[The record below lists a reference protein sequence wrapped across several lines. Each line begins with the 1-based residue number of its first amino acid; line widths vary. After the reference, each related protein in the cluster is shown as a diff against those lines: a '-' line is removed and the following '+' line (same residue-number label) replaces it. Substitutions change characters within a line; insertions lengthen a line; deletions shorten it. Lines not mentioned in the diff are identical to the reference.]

1 MARSSTAEEYRS
13 VSVAA
18 IDPPVLAGH
27 HFDMEAEGAMTMNNL
42 ATQRSRQIGYA
53 SDSPRELVIKEFAH
67 IVKAMAYRLTYRLPA
82 YMDAED
88 LVSVGIIGLMATMD
102 RYDPN
107 REAKFKT
114 YAEFR
119 IRGAMLDEIRSMDW
133 IPRSVHERVTV
144 LQRAHTKLLNRLG
157 RPPTDEE
164 VAAEMKLS
172 PAELDEF
179 LVRSRGA
186 VLVSLDDINLREPD
200 GPKILDMLADTH
212 HPDPL
217 AIILNDQERERVAGA
232 IQQLPEKERLVL
244 TMYYYEELTMKEI
257 GRIFN
262 VTESRVCQIH
272 TKAVLHLKSKLE
284 AL

>member
-1 MARSSTAEEYRS
+1 MQQT
-13 VSVAA
+13 
-18 IDPPVLAGH
+18 
-27 HFDMEAEGAMTMNNL
+27 
-42 ATQRSRQIGYA
+42 RQIGTS
-53 SDSPRELVIKEFAH
+53 SDSHREAIIKEFGYV
-67 IVKAMAYRLTYRLPA
+67 VKAMAYRLAYRLPA

-88 LVSVGIIGLMATMD
+88 LVSVGIMGLMDAMD
-102 RYDPN
+102 KYDPG

-133 IPRSVHERVTV
+133 IPRSVHERVTL
-144 LQRAHTKLLNRLG
+144 LQRVHAKLLNRHG

-164 VAAEMKLS
+164 VAAEMNLS
-172 PAELDEF
+172 PSELDEF
-179 LVRSRGA
+179 LVRSQGA
-186 VLVSLDDINLREPD
+186 VLVSLDDINLHELD

-217 AIILNDQERERVAGA
+217 AIILNDQERERVADA
-232 IQQLPEKERLVL
+232 IQELPEKERLVL

-257 GRIFN
+257 GRILK

-272 TKAVLHLKSKLE
+272 TKAVLHLKGKLT
-284 AL
+284 LLK

>member
-1 MARSSTAEEYRS
+1 MSKTA
-13 VSVAA
+13 
-18 IDPPVLAGH
+18 
-27 HFDMEAEGAMTMNNL
+27 
-42 ATQRSRQIGYA
+42 
-53 SDSPRELVIKEFAH
+53 SPHEQESFSAQGVRREQLIKEFAH
-67 IVKAMAYRLTYRLPA
+67 VIRAMAHRLAFRLPA
-82 YMDAED
+82 YLDAED
-88 LVSVGIIGLMATMD
+88 LISVGTIGLMDAMD
-102 RYDPN
+102 KYDPS

-133 IPRSVHERVTV
+133 IPRSVHERVTL

-186 VLVSLDDINLREPD
+186 VLVSLDDITVREPD

-217 AIILNDQERERVAGA
+217 AIILNDQERERVASA

-257 GRIFN
+257 GRIFK
-262 VTESRVCQIH
+262 VTESRVCQI
-272 TKAVLHLKSKLE
+272 
-284 AL
+284 

>member
-1 MARSSTAEEYRS
+1 LIMSN
-13 VSVAA
+13 VA
-18 IDPPVLAGH
+18 
-27 HFDMEAEGAMTMNNL
+27 MQKTREM
-42 ATQRSRQIGYA
+42 SRT
-53 SDSPRELVIKEFAH
+53 SDSHRETIIQEFAH
-67 IVKAMAYRLTYRLPA
+67 VVKAMAYRLAYRLPA

-88 LVSVGIIGLMATMD
+88 LVSVGIMGLMDAMD
-102 RYDPN
+102 KYDPN

-133 IPRSVHERVTV
+133 IPRSVHERVSL
-144 LQRAHTKLLNRLG
+144 LQRTHTRLLNRLG

-164 VAAEMKLS
+164 IAAEMNLS

-186 VLVSLDDINLREPD
+186 VLVSLDDINLHEPD

-212 HPDPL
+212 QSDPL
-217 AIILNDQERERVAGA
+217 ATILNDQERGRVADA
-232 IQQLPEKERLVL
+232 IQELPEKERLVL

-257 GRIFN
+257 GGILK

-272 TKAVLHLKSKLE
+272 TKAILHLKGKLE
-284 AL
+284 VLQ

>member
-1 MARSSTAEEYRS
+1 M
-13 VSVAA
+13 
-18 IDPPVLAGH
+18 D
-27 HFDMEAEGAMTMNNL
+27 MTMSN
-42 ATQRSRQIGYA
+42 TTMQQTRQIGA
-53 SDSPRELVIKEFAH
+53 SSDSHREAIIREFAYV
-67 IVKAMAYRLTYRLPA
+67 VKAMAYRLAYRLPA

-88 LVSVGIIGLMATMD
+88 LVSVGIMGLMDAMD
-102 RYDPN
+102 KYDPG

-133 IPRSVHERVTV
+133 IPRSVHERVTL
-144 LQRAHTKLLNRLG
+144 LQRVHTKLLNRLG

-164 VAAEMKLS
+164 VAAEMNLS

-179 LVRSRGA
+179 LVRSQGA
-186 VLVSLDDINLREPD
+186 VLVSLDDINLHELD

-217 AIILNDQERERVAGA
+217 AIILNDQERERVADA
-232 IQQLPEKERLVL
+232 IQELPEKERLVL

-257 GRIFN
+257 GRILK

-272 TKAVLHLKSKLE
+272 TKAVLHLKGKLS
-284 AL
+284 LLQ

>member
-1 MARSSTAEEYRS
+1 MDAET
-13 VSVAA
+13 
-18 IDPPVLAGH
+18 
-27 HFDMEAEGAMTMNNL
+27 EGARMMSNT
-42 ATQRSRQIGYA
+42 ATQHKRQIGPA
-53 SDSPRELVIKEFAH
+53 SDTHRELIIKEFAH
-67 IVKAMAYRLTYRLPA
+67 VVKAMAYRLAYRLPA

-88 LVSVGIIGLMATMD
+88 LVSVGIIGLMDAMD
-102 RYDPN
+102 KYDPS

-133 IPRSVHERVTV
+133 IPRSVHERVTM

-186 VLVSLDDINLREPD
+186 VLVSLDDINLHEPD

-217 AIILNDQERERVAGA
+217 AIILNDQERERVASA

-257 GRIFN
+257 GRIFK

-284 AL
+284 ALS

>member
-1 MARSSTAEEYRS
+1 
-13 VSVAA
+13 
-18 IDPPVLAGH
+18 
-27 HFDMEAEGAMTMNNL
+27 MNNV
-42 ATQRSRQIGYA
+42 AMQKTRETGPA
-53 SDSPRELVIKEFAH
+53 SDSHRETIIQEFAH
-67 IVKAMAYRLTYRLPA
+67 VVKAMAYRLAYRLPA

-88 LVSVGIIGLMATMD
+88 LVSVGIMGLMDAMD
-102 RYDPN
+102 KYDPN

-133 IPRSVHERVTV
+133 IPRSVHERVSM
-144 LQRAHTKLLNRLG
+144 LQRTHTRLLNRLG

-164 VAAEMKLS
+164 IAAEMNLS

-186 VLVSLDDINLREPD
+186 VLVSLDDMNLHEPD

-212 HPDPL
+212 QSDPL
-217 AIILNDQERERVAGA
+217 ATILNDQERGRVADA

-244 TMYYYEELTMKEI
+244 TLYYFEELTMKEI
-257 GRIFN
+257 GGILKI
-262 VTESRVCQIH
+262 TESRVCQIH
-272 TKAVLHLKSKLE
+272 TKAILHLKGKLE
-284 AL
+284 VLQ

>member
-1 MARSSTAEEYRS
+1 
-13 VSVAA
+13 
-18 IDPPVLAGH
+18 
-27 HFDMEAEGAMTMNNL
+27 MNNV
-42 ATQRSRQIGYA
+42 ATQRNRQIA
-53 SDSPRELVIKEFAH
+53 PDTDSHRELIIKEFAH
-67 IVKAMAYRLTYRLPA
+67 IVKAMAHRLAYRLPA

-88 LVSVGIIGLMATMD
+88 LVSVGIIGLMDAMD
-102 RYDPN
+102 KYDPG

-133 IPRSVHERVTV
+133 IPRSVHERVSL
-144 LQRAHTKLLNRLG
+144 LQRTHAKLLNRLG
-157 RPPTDEE
+157 RPPSDEE

-172 PAELDEF
+172 LEELDDF

-186 VLVSLDDINLREPD
+186 VLVSLDDINLHEPD
-200 GPKILDMLADTH
+200 GPKILDMLADRQ

-217 AIILNDQERERVAGA
+217 AIILNDRERERVADA

-244 TMYYYEELTMKEI
+244 TLYYYEELTMKEI
-257 GRIFN
+257 GRILK

-272 TKAVLHLKSKLE
+272 TKAVLCLKGKLE
-284 AL
+284 ALQ

>member
-1 MARSSTAEEYRS
+1 
-13 VSVAA
+13 
-18 IDPPVLAGH
+18 
-27 HFDMEAEGAMTMNNL
+27 MNNI
-42 ATQRSRQIGYA
+42 ATQRSRQIGHA
-53 SDSPRELVIKEFAH
+53 SDSHREPIIKEFAH
-67 IVKAMAYRLTYRLPA
+67 IVKAMAHRLAYRLPA

-88 LVSVGIIGLMATMD
+88 LVSVGIIGLMDAMD
-102 RYDPN
+102 KYDPG

-133 IPRSVHERVTV
+133 IPRSVHERVSL
-144 LQRAHTKLLNRLG
+144 LQRTHILLMNRLG

-164 VAAEMKLS
+164 VAAEMKLT
-172 PAELDEF
+172 PAELDDF

-186 VLVSLDDINLREPD
+186 VLVSLDDINSHEPD

-217 AIILNDQERERVAGA
+217 AIILSDRERGRVADA

-244 TMYYYEELTMKEI
+244 TLYYYEELTMKEI
-257 GRIFN
+257 GRILK

-272 TKAVLHLKSKLE
+272 TKAVLHLKGTLDV
-284 AL
+284 LQ

>member
-1 MARSSTAEEYRS
+1 M
-13 VSVAA
+13 
-18 IDPPVLAGH
+18 G
-27 HFDMEAEGAMTMNNL
+27 NL
-42 ATQRSRQIGYA
+42 ATQQSRQIGSACPA
-53 SDSPRELVIKEFAH
+53 SDSHRELIIKEFSH
-67 IVKAMAYRLTYRLPA
+67 VVKAMAYRLAYRLPA

-88 LVSVGIIGLMATMD
+88 LVSVGIIGLMDAMD
-102 RYDPN
+102 KYDPS

-133 IPRSVHERVTV
+133 IPRSVHERVSL
-144 LQRAHTKLLNRLG
+144 LQRTHVKLLNRLG

-164 VAAEMKLS
+164 VAAEMQLS

-186 VLVSLDDINLREPD
+186 VLVSLDDFNLHEPE
-200 GPKILDMLADTH
+200 GPKILDMLADTQ

-217 AIILNDQERERVAGA
+217 TIIVNDRERERVADA

-244 TMYYYEELTMKEI
+244 TLYYYEELTMKEI
-257 GRIFN
+257 GSILK

-272 TKAVLHLKSKLE
+272 TKAVLQLKGKLE
-284 AL
+284 SLQ

>member
-1 MARSSTAEEYRS
+1 M
-13 VSVAA
+13 
-18 IDPPVLAGH
+18 D
-27 HFDMEAEGAMTMNNL
+27 MTMSN
-42 ATQRSRQIGYA
+42 AAMQQTRQIGT
-53 SDSPRELVIKEFAH
+53 SSESHREAIIKEFAYV
-67 IVKAMAYRLTYRLPA
+67 VKAMAYRLAYRLPA

-88 LVSVGIIGLMATMD
+88 LVSVGIMGLMDAMD
-102 RYDPN
+102 KYDPG

-133 IPRSVHERVTV
+133 IPRSVHERVTL
-144 LQRAHTKLLNRLG
+144 LQRVHTKLLSRLG

-164 VAAEMKLS
+164 VAAEMNLS
-172 PAELDEF
+172 PAELDDF
-179 LVRSRGA
+179 LVRSQGA
-186 VLVSLDDINLREPD
+186 VLVSLDDINMHELD

-217 AIILNDQERERVAGA
+217 AIILNDQERERVADA
-232 IQQLPEKERLVL
+232 IQALPEKERLVL

-257 GRIFN
+257 GTILK

-272 TKAVLHLKSKLE
+272 TKAVLHLKGKLTVP
-284 AL
+284 A